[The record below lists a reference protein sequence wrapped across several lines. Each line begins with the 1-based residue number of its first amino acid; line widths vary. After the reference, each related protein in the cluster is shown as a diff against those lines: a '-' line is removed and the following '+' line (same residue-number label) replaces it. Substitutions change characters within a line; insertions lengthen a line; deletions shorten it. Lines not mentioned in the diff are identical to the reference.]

1 MKKRIISSLTLW
13 GILFAL
19 LYFFQI
25 HGGILIMLYLSGA
38 AQLELYK
45 IWEKSGRRVAPKA
58 GTVAGTFLILAA
70 YYLDGY
76 VSNLVSDPWSRIAIL
91 AVCSVLFAWILF
103 LVFPPK
109 TRFPG
114 EALIP
119 TSLGILYLPFLLQFF
134 LQIQLLEDGQG
145 GLFICLWVVV
155 ATKFTDMGALLFGK
169 YLGKHK
175 MAPTL
180 SPNKTWEGA
189 IGGVLVSVIGA
200 YLVGL
205 LGNQLDL
212 GFKFSLPTIALLA
225 IPLSIIGQI
234 GDLLES
240 AFKRQANVKDS
251 GQGIPGIGGA
261 LDLVDSLI
269 LAAPLAYVLVTQF
282 DIFQR

>member
-13 GILFAL
+13 GALFAL

-119 TSLGILYLPFLLQFF
+119 TSLGILYSPFCYSSFYKSNYWKMAKVDSSSACGSLLQPS
-134 LQIQLLEDGQG
+134 LL
-145 GLFICLWVVV
+145 IW
-155 ATKFTDMGALLFGK
+155 ALCSLE
-169 YLGKHK
+169 
-175 MAPTL
+175 
-180 SPNKTWEGA
+180 N
-189 IGGVLVSVIGA
+189 I
-200 YLVGL
+200 
-205 LGNQLDL
+205 LGNTRWLQL
-212 GFKFSLPTIALLA
+212 
-225 IPLSIIGQI
+225 
-234 GDLLES
+234 
-240 AFKRQANVKDS
+240 
-251 GQGIPGIGGA
+251 
-261 LDLVDSLI
+261 
-269 LAAPLAYVLVTQF
+269 
-282 DIFQR
+282 